1 MSALKKSAAEN
12 IYRMEGS
19 SVWIYAD
26 KVDIWIVKGENG
38 LSISVWGPD
47 PKQDVID
54 PIYIQWDNIK
64 GERK

>member
-38 LSISVWGPD
+38 LSISAWGPD
-47 PKQDVID
+47 PEQDVID